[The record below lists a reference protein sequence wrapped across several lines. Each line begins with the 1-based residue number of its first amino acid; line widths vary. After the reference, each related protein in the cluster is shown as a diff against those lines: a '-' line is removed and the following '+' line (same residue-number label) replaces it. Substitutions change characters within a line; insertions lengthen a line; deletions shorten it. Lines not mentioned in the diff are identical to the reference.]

1 MKCEIIR
8 DLMPLYLD
16 DCCSDGSR
24 KLVEEHIET
33 CGSCR
38 KLLGEMSQELV
49 IGTEERQHNLLEEE
63 LLKTGKEVIKTEVR
77 EDYLENIIWMD
88 IPLNIIV
95 FIFGIIAMLK
105 YDADQLYL
113 YTYEQIAKL
122 GREESMWIDI
132 YTNMGN
138 PLNMGITL
146 YFLAGEVIY
155 LLNAKK
161 KRQNA
166 ILTCTALQSIFYKF
180 VMLVTLAAI
189 GLMLML
195 RG

>member
-16 DCCSDGSR
+16 GCCSGGSR
-24 KLVEEHIET
+24 ELVEEHIET
-33 CGSCR
+33 CEACR
-38 KLLGEMSQELV
+38 KLLGEMAQELV
-49 IGTEERQHNLLEEE
+49 IGTEERHHNLLEEE

-95 FIFGIIAMLK
+95 FIFGIFAMLK

-113 YTYEQIAKL
+113 YTYEQIEKL

-138 PLNMGITL
+138 PFNMGITL
-146 YFLAGEVIY
+146 YFLAGEAIY

-161 KRQNA
+161 KRQSA
-166 ILTCTALQSIFYKF
+166 ILTCTALQSMFYKF
-180 VMLVTLAAI
+180 IMFVTMAVI

-195 RG
+195 RR